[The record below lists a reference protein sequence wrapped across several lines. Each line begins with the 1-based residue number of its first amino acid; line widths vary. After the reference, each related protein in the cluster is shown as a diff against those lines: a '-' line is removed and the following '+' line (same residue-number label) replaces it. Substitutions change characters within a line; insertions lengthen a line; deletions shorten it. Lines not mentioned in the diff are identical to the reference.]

1 MSTKSAK
8 PMHPTQTAI
17 TNFLKVPKTF
27 RKDEERVK
35 NTFGFTPFD
44 SKQSRKASELAGKFM
59 EVANSNPNDPIDK
72 VLEAAQKQTETDDPE
87 LVRWSLMIFIAH
99 HPAARSGQLRIPSLV
114 KRAPQLTV
122 PKKPQIALAP
132 GPIISD
138 QPIPSQS
145 ELSGDGDVE
154 LFLDWFRED
163 PNLNEHH
170 EHWHIVYPGGGV
182 PDPNNPRVRITKD
195 RHGELFINMHRQMLA
210 RHDIERLALGIPL
223 IKPLENYKE
232 PIPQGYN
239 PNDHLVDSNDN
250 SPYATRQSNKK
261 LGNLGKGMTIE
272 DLESYRKSI
281 EQAIESGKISN
292 MEITPTLLGS
302 TIESSHREM
311 EQHYGSLH
319 NTGHVLLAYINDP
332 GRANDA
338 GNDPGVMSSPRVA
351 ARDPVFWRW
360 HRHIDDLFNKW
371 QEKLKSN
378 DFSDAP
384 PVNIKNGDII
394 LTFKD
399 KLPISHDATQ
409 DKQAADFGE
418 KTFGGNNFGA
428 DVSKSEYVTNE
439 LQTKMKRRNW
449 TWVEDSGKTDQIE
462 YLFPREYY
470 YFFRVENTSSS
481 QLDATFRVFLVPE
494 ELAQSRR
501 HWIELDKFKQTLAPK
516 SHTVVCRDCDMS
528 SIVRQPPQ
536 KTEDEL
542 DDTTTPPG
550 TVESLNEKY
559 CDCGWPF
566 HLLLPRGRKDGMK
579 FKLLVFIS
587 DWSKDKVPTMSR
599 CGSISYC
606 GAERPGDK
614 YPDIR
619 PMGYPFDRP
628 FKNNSYEETFANLHN
643 ASIKDITIRWVDDF
657 PEIVTKA

>member
-1 MSTKSAK
+1 MSTSVTR
-8 PMHPTQTAI
+8 HPRQDAI
-17 TNFLKVPKTF
+17 TNFLKVPKNF
-27 RKDEERVK
+27 RKDEVRV
-35 NTFGFTPFD
+35 NNAFGFTPFD
-44 SKQSRKASELAGKFM
+44 SVQARKASELAAQFM
-59 EVANSNPNDPIDK
+59 IVANSNPKDTIDH
-72 VLEAAQKQTETDDPE
+72 VLEFAKKQNETVDPE
-87 LVRWSLMIFIAH
+87 LVRWAFMIFIAH
-99 HPAARSGQLRIPSLV
+99 HPAARDQQLRIPSLV

-122 PKKPQIALAP
+122 PKKSQVPLTP

-138 QPIPSQS
+138 KPPALLTEQL
-145 ELSGDGDVE
+145 EGDVE
-154 LFLDWFRED
+154 LYLDWFRED

-182 PDPNNPRVRITKD
+182 PDPSNPKIRIPKD
-195 RHGELFINMHRQMLA
+195 RHGELFIYMHRQMLA

-223 IKPLENYKE
+223 IKPLDNYRE

-239 PNDHLVDSNDN
+239 PNEHLVDSSDD

-261 LGNLGKGMTIE
+261 LGNLGKGMTVE
-272 DLESYRKSI
+272 DLESYRNALIQAIDSGRLTGNI
-281 EQAIESGKISN
+281 DITNNILGSAIESSDEN
-292 MEITPTLLGS
+292 
-302 TIESSHREM
+302 M

-360 HRHIDDLFNKW
+360 HRHVDDLFNRW
-371 QEKLKSN
+371 QDKLEPN
-378 DFSDAP
+378 NFSDAP
-384 PVNIKNGDII
+384 PVNVKGII
-394 LTFKD
+394 LVYKD
-399 KLPISHDATQ
+399 KLPISHGATQ

-418 KTFGGNNFGA
+418 KTFGGSKFGA
-428 DVSKSEYVTNE
+428 DVSKNEIVTTE

-449 TWVEDSGKTDQIE
+449 TWVEDSGKTDTIE

-470 YFFRVENTSSS
+470 YYFRVENTSSS
-481 QLDATFRVFLVPE
+481 QLDATFRVFLAPE
-494 ELAQSRR
+494 ELAHSRR

-516 SHTVVCRDCDMS
+516 SKTVVCRDCDMS

-566 HLLLPRGRKDGMK
+566 HLLLPRGRKDGLK

-619 PMGYPFDRP
+619 PMGYPFDKP